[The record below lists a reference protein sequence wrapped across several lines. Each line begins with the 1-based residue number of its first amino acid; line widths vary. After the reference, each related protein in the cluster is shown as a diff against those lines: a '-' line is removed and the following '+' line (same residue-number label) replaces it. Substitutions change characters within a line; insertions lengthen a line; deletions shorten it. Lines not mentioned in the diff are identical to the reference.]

1 MAKKKRSAAPSA
13 EEARAK
19 AAEALGN
26 LEQPKVNWKVVAQ
39 VGVGLLVLW
48 VIMGMLSPYLGIWG
62 FVVAG
67 VLTAVV
73 LGGGFYLYRMT
84 RKSAALVDI
93 LKGATDAQGRAEAIA
108 ALQSGKG
115 DAMQKIAEAQ
125 LLAQED
131 PKAALAVMESID
143 IDKAPRLVR
152 NDVRAQLALMYLI
165 NNKVA
170 DAKIPA
176 LAIQLDQAPQAKQK
190 AMYGAVKAEAL
201 ARTGDAQAA
210 AKILE
215 GFDTEDA
222 ALAEMKPLLHRA
234 EVFTWI
240 KLRKKGR
247 ARTAMMRLAR
257 SDANQLAAF
266 LQKGV
271 HPEAKRL
278 ATEVAQREGL
288 VPKPKM
294 QVRMR

>member
-1 MAKKKRSAAPSA
+1 M
-13 EEARAK
+13 
-19 AAEALGN
+19 N
-26 LEQPKVNWKVVAQ
+26 
-39 VGVGLLVLW
+39 
-48 VIMGMLSPYLGIWG
+48 
-62 FVVAG
+62 
-67 VLTAVV
+67 
-73 LGGGFYLYRMT
+73 
-84 RKSAALVDI
+84 
-93 LKGATDAQGRAEAIA
+93 
-108 ALQSGKG
+108 
-115 DAMQKIAEAQ
+115 KIAEAH
-125 LLAQED
+125 LVAQED

-152 NDVRAQLALMYLI
+152 NDVRAQLALMYLV

-170 DAKIPA
+170 EAKEPA
-176 LAIQLDQAPQAKQK
+176 MAIQLDQAPQAKQK

-201 ARTGDAQAA
+201 ARTGDAKAA

-215 GFDTEDA
+215 VFDADDPEI
-222 ALAEMKPLLHRA
+222 AEMKALLHRA

-257 SDANQLAAF
+257 VDANQLAAF

-288 VPKPKM
+288 VPKQKVQM
-294 QVRMR
+294 RMR